1 MKRIITLVAALAA
14 TFAAFAQ
21 DDVRKAAS
29 EAAAAYTEAKEQQ
42 AEVQKPKYWKTYAD
56 FDLGFNQTSLFSW
69 AAGGYNTA
77 TLFAGIDANANYAKD
92 LASWTN
98 RLQLDYGFLWSAD
111 KENLI
116 QKSADR
122 LLFESRFGYKTAADS
137 DWKYSADLTLRSQ
150 FTDSYDNYKLD
161 NNTNQWSGTLKS
173 GFFSPGYLTFG
184 LGMAWDPAPWFSLN
198 ISPLT
203 GGLTFCNIPSLRK
216 GYGMKL
222 RDSSLDPLVGDNYN
236 PMLFQLGAQLKMNLK
251 ASINDV
257 FTYETQLVL
266 FTDYLNHPFVWNR
279 VNWDNKLSLRVG
291 RFIKLGLDTWTIYDP
306 IVLIA
311 DKKGGEPTQRVQF
324 KEFFSFRFSY
334 TIGKK

>member
-1 MKRIITLVAALAA
+1 MKKIITLVAALAA

-56 FDLGFNQTSLFSW
+56 FDLGFNQTSLTSW

-198 ISPLT
+198 LSPLT

-251 ASINDV
+251 AAINDV

>member
-1 MKRIITLVAALAA
+1 
-14 TFAAFAQ
+14 
-21 DDVRKAAS
+21 
-29 EAAAAYTEAKEQQ
+29 
-42 AEVQKPKYWKTYAD
+42 
-56 FDLGFNQTSLFSW
+56 
-69 AAGGYNTA
+69 
-77 TLFAGIDANANYAKD
+77 
-92 LASWTN
+92 
-98 RLQLDYGFLWSAD
+98 
-111 KENLI
+111 
-116 QKSADR
+116 
-122 LLFESRFGYKTAADS
+122 
-137 DWKYSADLTLRSQ
+137 
-150 FTDSYDNYKLD
+150 
-161 NNTNQWSGTLKS
+161 
-173 GFFSPGYLTFG
+173 
-184 LGMAWDPAPWFSLN
+184 MAWDPAPWFSLN